1 MNEQASYQRQ
11 MRMSLMAFLIELPN
25 FIAMAVSA
33 VVSSSVLVW
42 TDLMD
47 SLGNVLGTG
56 IVALLSRKLS
66 RNLKYEYNYGIGKLE
81 AMTALI
87 SEGIGLFGLSVVAG
101 ASVVELFDIKQ
112 PSGMLIYVVLIK
124 LVNIT
129 FDIIF
134 VREQWKIKKLHDS
147 KVTKSE
153 FMSQVSALCF
163 DLAAG
168 VSLLVVW
175 ALRNNPL
182 SWYLSPTLA
191 VLIAAY
197 LFVGGVK
204 RIRSAL
210 NELSDKTLPE
220 EEQLKILTV
229 LAKYHDAYLDFHGV
243 KSHYY
248 GDFVCIDLCIS
259 FQKEKTH
266 GEIAGFLSDIRSD
279 IEKTIEN
286 SRVAIIIE

>member
-1 MNEQASYQRQ
+1 M
-11 MRMSLMAFLIELPN
+11 
-25 FIAMAVSA
+25 
-33 VVSSSVLVW
+33 
-42 TDLMD
+42 
-47 SLGNVLGTG
+47 
-56 IVALLSRKLS
+56 
-66 RNLKYEYNYGIGKLE
+66 
-81 AMTALI
+81 
-87 SEGIGLFGLSVVAG
+87 
-101 ASVVELFDIKQ
+101 
-112 PSGMLIYVVLIK
+112 
-124 LVNIT
+124 
-129 FDIIF
+129 
-134 VREQWKIKKLHDS
+134 
-147 KVTKSE
+147 
-153 FMSQVSALCF
+153 
-163 DLAAG
+163 
-168 VSLLVVW
+168 
-175 ALRNNPL
+175 RNNPL

-259 FQKEKTH
+259 FQKEKTY

>member
-47 SLGNVLGTG
+47 SLGNVLGAG

-153 FMSQVSALCF
+153 FMAQVSALCF

-168 VSLLVVW
+168 VSLFVAW

-259 FQKEKTH
+259 FQKEKTY